1 MTVFCAWSDNGY
13 GADVIAYY
21 FDPNNAALAVE
32 AAIASG
38 ATESYVESV
47 EFSAD
52 ELFMVK

>member
-13 GADVIAYY
+13 GADVIGYY
-21 FDPNNAALAVE
+21 YSADDASLMVE

-47 EFSAD
+47 EFAPS